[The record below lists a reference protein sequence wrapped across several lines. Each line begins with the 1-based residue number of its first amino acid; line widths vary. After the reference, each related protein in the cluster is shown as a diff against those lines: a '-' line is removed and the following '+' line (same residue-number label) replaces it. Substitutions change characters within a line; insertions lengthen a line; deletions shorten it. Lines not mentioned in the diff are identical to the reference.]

1 MELMGIWGRY
11 ELAMYATRFFTAGA
25 AALILTGSATIA
37 SAQVSGAQV
46 KTRAPTPDFSVKSD
60 FTANPKGV
68 QFGPQD
74 PKKTLQWDAKKGRW
88 GLKLDMDQPV
98 GREMELKDVEAG
110 AYFKLTPSIR
120 VGGAVAL
127 GDNNPA
133 LAARKAEPV
142 EPAPRV
148 RLETAFKF

>member
-1 MELMGIWGRY
+1 MS
-11 ELAMYATRFFTAGA
+11 ATRYFTAGA
-25 AALILTGSATIA
+25 AALILTGSATMA
-37 SAQVSGAQV
+37 SAQTAGQTKLRSA
-46 KTRAPTPDFSVKSD
+46 TPDFTVKSD
-60 FTANPKGV
+60 FSANPKGV
-68 QFGPQD
+68 QFAPQD

>member
-1 MELMGIWGRY
+1 
-11 ELAMYATRFFTAGA
+11 MYATRFFMAGA

-37 SAQVSGAQV
+37 SAQV
-46 KTRAPTPDFSVKSD
+46 KTRTATPDFSVKSD

>member
-1 MELMGIWGRY
+1 MT
-11 ELAMYATRFFTAGA
+11 ATRFFTAGA
-25 AALILTGSATIA
+25 AVLILTGSATIA
-37 SAQVSGAQV
+37 HAQV
-46 KTRAPTPDFSVKSD
+46 KTRSITPDFTVKND
-60 FTANPKGV
+60 FTGNSKGV
-68 QFGPQD
+68 FSPQD
-74 PKKTLQWDAKKGRW
+74 SKKTLQWDAKKGKW
-88 GLKLDMDQPV
+88 GLKLGLDQPV

-127 GDNNPA
+127 GETNPA

>member
-1 MELMGIWGRY
+1 MT
-11 ELAMYATRFFTAGA
+11 ATRFFTAGA

-37 SAQVSGAQV
+37 HAQV
-46 KTRAPTPDFSVKSD
+46 KTRSVTPDFTVKND
-60 FTANPKGV
+60 FTGTAKGV
-68 QFGPQD
+68 FGPQD
-74 PKKTLQWDAKKGRW
+74 SKKTLQWDAKKGKW
-88 GLKLDMDQPV
+88 GLKLGLDQPV

-127 GDNNPA
+127 GETNPA

>member
-1 MELMGIWGRY
+1 MT
-11 ELAMYATRFFTAGA
+11 AMRFFTASA

-37 SAQVSGAQV
+37 HAQI
-46 KTRAPTPDFSVKSD
+46 KTRSATPDFTVKSD
-60 FTANPKGV
+60 FTSNPKGV
-68 QFGPQD
+68 FSPRD
-74 PKKTLQWDAKKGRW
+74 SKKTLQWDAKKGKW
-88 GLKLDMDQPV
+88 GLKLGLDQPV

-127 GDNNPA
+127 GENNPA

>member
-1 MELMGIWGRY
+1 MT
-11 ELAMYATRFFTAGA
+11 ATRFITASA

-37 SAQVSGAQV
+37 HAQI
-46 KTRAPTPDFSVKSD
+46 KTRSATPDFTVKSD
-60 FTANPKGV
+60 FTSNPKGV
-68 QFGPQD
+68 FSPRD
-74 PKKTLQWDAKKGRW
+74 SKKTLQWDAKKGKW
-88 GLKLDMDQPV
+88 GLKLGLDQPV

>member
-1 MELMGIWGRY
+1 MT
-11 ELAMYATRFFTAGA
+11 ATRFITAGA

-37 SAQVSGAQV
+37 QAQV
-46 KTRAPTPDFSVKSD
+46 KTRATTPDFTVKND
-60 FTANPKGV
+60 FTSNPKGV
-68 QFGPQD
+68 FSPQD
-74 PKKTLQWDAKKGRW
+74 SRKTLQWDAKKGKW
-88 GLKLDMDQPV
+88 GLKLGLDQPL

-110 AYFKLTPSIR
+110 AYFKVTPSIR